1 MIWFNWPD
9 DSMNTGVLAIFCG
22 PIGPAQR
29 RTTVTRGGSF
39 CEFSSL
45 IIYTKSQNT
54 CPNYNEKFLPFEL
67 IIGRKSHTCTIAT
80 IRYSAL
86 ASPIPA
92 LPWRLRSFPQN
103 V

>member
-1 MIWFNWPD
+1 
-9 DSMNTGVLAIFCG
+9 MNTGVLAIFCG

-54 CPNYNEKFLPFEL
+54 CPNYNEKFLPLEL

-92 LPWRLRSFPQN
+92 LP
-103 V
+103 